1 MNKRIWNLYAPLYE
15 RAMRGDRKVY
25 QFMYDRIPRVI
36 RGKEVLELATG
47 PGLLAKHVAHAAKRL
62 GGPVPKGRAR
72 HTGIHG
78 RHDRGRHLGQPERS
92 IFLPPSGGFYFL
104 WYPQS
109 QYGPPDANVY
119 CRMNSLPPP
128 TSPSAILHISSCF
141 PPVFNPKS
149 QKSCLCQTACF
160 SASNYNWLGR
170 EMQPVSGS
178 LCFAD
183 GRQWAERPENAVSL
197 ARKPH
202 LCYTVVS
209 QEKLRR
215 MLAGGTLCL

>member
-1 MNKRIWNLYAPLYE
+1 MQFPARDCPICRWSPSPRTPCPVRRRTLTFGSMPCQIMPDTPESMAVMIEDAISGNLN
-15 RAMRGDRKVY
+15 
-25 QFMYDRIPRVI
+25 
-36 RGKEVLELATG
+36 EVC
-47 PGLLAKHVAHAAKRL
+47 
-62 GGPVPKGRAR
+62 
-72 HTGIHG
+72 
-78 RHDRGRHLGQPERS
+78 
-92 IFLPPSGGFYFL
+92 FLPPSGGFYFL

-160 SASNYNWLGR
+160 SASNYNRLGR

-183 GRQWAERPENAVSL
+183 GRQWAEKPENAVSL